1 MSEEA
6 DLAALSAV
14 WAKALA
20 AGETV
25 VDAPPGPVSS
35 MLDRVHRAFL
45 GDSPALEALERA
57 RRDGTQDWVDAL
69 AGHLVRHAAR
79 DRKLAAYMLDFRGLL
94 DRGNG
99 FQYTAPGTQDVKAA
113 GDAFA
118 AGSRRP
124 GREPAVRRNAEVSRL
139 PGAEP
144 VVRWYRDGEYR
155 SSLLLV
161 GAVAGPGFGGVLI
174 VSGVLT
180 PGGAGAVVFGA
191 VLVTL
196 TLVGLWTAGRAGIG
210 VTAKY
215 VLIRGMTG
223 RTTQVLWEEVERFG
237 VARVGGI
244 PGARFRMRVITVI
257 GPDGEWWYTPGC
269 TTSTRTPARTERL
282 LHALEDERPLRDSAA
297 GSPTLPPRS
306 PQPSGARQ
314 PAARG
319 WLPRWVAAAAWTVRL
334 IVGLVAVTAFLLVGI
349 TIIKGGLARYGQAL
363 QAGRGQGTAGFF
375 VPTVTC
381 DGGCD
386 QDGEFRLPDGRVI
399 ARDIALNDENT
410 LDVQA
415 GVPVPALDI
424 DGTIY
429 PLHDTSA
436 RADAG
441 VRIFLGGA
449 LDLLALVGGTGLIR
463 TMRQHH
469 NRAKEADDV
478 ARRWDSRPD
487 S

>member
-1 MSEEA
+1 
-6 DLAALSAV
+6 
-14 WAKALA
+14 
-20 AGETV
+20 
-25 VDAPPGPVSS
+25 

-45 GDSPALEALERA
+45 GDSHALEALECA
-57 RRDGTQDWVDAL
+57 RRDGTQDWVDGL

-94 DRGNG
+94 DQGNE
-99 FQYTAPGTQDVKAA
+99 FQYTASRTQDVKTA

-118 AGSRRP
+118 VGS
-124 GREPAVRRNAEVSRL
+124 REPAVRRNAEVSQP

-144 VVRWYRDGEYR
+144 VARWYRGGEYR
-155 SSLLLV
+155 SSLLFV
-161 GAVAGPGFGGVLI
+161 AAVAGLGFGGVLI

-180 PGGAGAVVFGA
+180 EGGAGAVVYGA

-196 TLVGLWTAGRAGIG
+196 TLVGLWTTGRAGIG
-210 VTAKY
+210 VTARY

-223 RTTQVLWEEVERFG
+223 RTTRVPWEEVERFS
-237 VARVGGI
+237 VARVWGI
-244 PGARFRMRVITVI
+244 PGARFRLRVITVI
-257 GPDGEWWYTPGC
+257 GPDGEWWYTLGC
-269 TTSTRTPARTERL
+269 TTSTWTRASTERL
-282 LHALEDERPLRDSAA
+282 LHALEGERPPRDSAA
-297 GSPTLPPRS
+297 GSPPAPPGGAQAPGANSTLPPSS

-319 WLPRWVAAAAWTVRL
+319 WLPPWVAAALRTVQL
-334 IVGLVAVTAFLLVGI
+334 IVGLVAVTAFLLIGI

-363 QAGRGQGTAGFF
+363 QAGRGQGTVGFF

-399 ARDIALNDENT
+399 ARDIALNDEDT

-424 DGTIY
+424 GGTIY

-441 VRIFLGGA
+441 IRIFGGGA
-449 LDLLALVGGTGLIR
+449 LELLALVGGTGVIR
-463 TMRQHH
+463 TMRQRH
-469 NRAKEADDV
+469 NQAKEAYDV
-478 ARRWDSRPD
+478 GRRWDSRLD